1 MNNTKRQV
9 LIGISSGGVNPCLLV
24 CKGALCGV
32 TTAIFAMQLE
42 VHLRLCQSCIWC
54 CKSGLRLLSRS
65 AAQRKSANYYDLLG
79 VKSDATL
86 EEIKNAFFDK
96 SKKLH
101 PDSDPSNPTLHSQF
115 VELNEAYTVLSRE
128 PSRKEY
134 DFKIRRP
141 YNGGGEG
148 GQVFRSASS
157 HTNNGT
163 SGATAQD
170 NIRYWEQIYQS
181 HTQEMSVEERERRRK
196 RNFRLVAYCFLTM
209 ALSVGAHFIFFRKL
223 EEVHSNF
230 MDEKDRVITE
240 IYKDSKERAR
250 VNGFKKQTEILR
262 QKHTEFLEKYR
273 IRNGGE
279 K

>member
-1 MNNTKRQV
+1 MNNTKRSTVWCHNCHLCHAAGGASASLPELHLV
-9 LIGISSGGVNPCLLV
+9 LQEW
-24 CKGALCGV
+24 
-32 TTAIFAMQLE
+32 TASLIQE
-42 VHLRLCQSCIWC
+42 C
-54 CKSGLRLLSRS
+54 C
-65 AAQRKSANYYDLLG
+65 
-79 VKSDATL
+79 T
-86 EEIKNAFFDK
+86 
-96 SKKLH
+96 KLH